1 MRKKS
6 TVFRA
11 FCLLFFA
18 LFCGKQ
24 KRKSPTEDFLF
35 YHFAPCFGGRVLS
48 FMNFS

>member
-11 FCLLFFA
+11 FYPFSLYFRMGA
-18 LFCGKQ
+18 Q
-24 KRKSPTEDFLF
+24 KRKSSLEDFPF
-35 YHFAPCFGGRVLS
+35 YYFAPCFGGRVLS